1 MKFRLSIT
9 SIIAH
14 ASSALLLISL
24 PLITPILASDNPDE
38 CKIPKPANL
47 NTVADFISM
56 GMFQLECE
64 KDSQASN
71 CRVCY
76 RAA

>member
-1 MKFRLSIT
+1 
-9 SIIAH
+9 
-14 ASSALLLISL
+14 
-24 PLITPILASDNPDE
+24 
-38 CKIPKPANL
+38 
-47 NTVADFISM
+47 M